1 MALSLQKDITF
12 FYSNPV
18 ERETV
23 LPVYNEAIHR
33 GYMASLTDNPFQR
46 SEIGLYCQ
54 HRCFPKNAKFSL
66 VMLHDMGQGQLDW
79 PNLWKREPWHEFDIG
94 FLPGESWVT
103 RWHQSAAHPYAH
115 PRKGIYNVGWPKSD
129 HILESREGE
138 SPETTALRESLNLEH
153 DISILYAPAWE
164 NDGKQDEFVQ
174 SLMGL
179 PVNLLLKQFPWTE
192 EWPTMV
198 KEVARVNQLHDGIA
212 PNVHVV
218 NPDISIMN
226 CIELADVLV
235 SEESSCLMEALLLGR
250 STVSVSDWMIPDT
263 TPSRLPAAP
272 FDVLLKTPKA
282 ELKQT
287 IERLLLDMPAAKLK
301 ASELRDNNFSNL
313 GTSAKLIMDIIDNV
327 IDPGQPL
334 PELRAEST
342 ELTPS
347 AIPLRDRF
355 NRHLSNLVYTSKYHL
370 GIKGQLKNIL
380 LSLIPGKQNKG

>member
-1 MALSLQKDITF
+1 MALALQKDITF

-23 LPVYNEAIHR
+23 LPVHNEALAR
-33 GYMASLTDNPFQR
+33 GYLANLTDNPFQR

-79 PNLWKREPWHEFDIG
+79 PNLWKREPWDLFDIG
-94 FLPGESWVT
+94 FLPGDSWVS

-115 PRKGIYNVGWPKSD
+115 PRTGVYNVGWPKSD
-129 HILESREGE
+129 YILESREGE
-138 SPETTALRESLNLEH
+138 SPETIALRESLKLEH

-164 NDGKQDEFVQ
+164 NDGKQDEFVNL
-174 SLMGL
+174 LMDL

-198 KEVARVNQLHDGIA
+198 KEVARVNKLHDGIA
-212 PNVHVV
+212 SNVHII

-235 SEESSCLMEALLLGR
+235 SEESSCLIEALLLGR
-250 STVSVSDWMIPDT
+250 PTVSVSDWMIPDT

-282 ELKQT
+282 KLRQT
-287 IERLLLDMPAAKLK
+287 IENLLLDMSAAKLK
-301 ASELRDNNFSNL
+301 ARELRDNNFSNL
-313 GTSAKLIMDIIDNV
+313 GTSAKLIMDVVDSIVD
-327 IDPGQPL
+327 QSKPL
-334 PELRAEST
+334 PSLRAEST
-342 ELTPS
+342 ELAPCG
-347 AIPLRDRF
+347 IPLGDRF
-355 NRHLSNLVYTSKYHL
+355 NRHLSNLVYTSKYRL
-370 GIKGQLKNIL
+370 GIKGQLKSIL
-380 LSLIPGKQNKG
+380 LSLIIGHKKN